1 MSDKQQIQT
10 SDITDMDADS
20 VADVEEKNVT
30 IAVDKSADA
39 PENTSVDTPVD
50 TLVENSSAK
59 KSVLS
64 GTLLI
69 LLMIVS
75 SLIWYLLSDRYT
87 PYTQQARIDGYVVGV
102 GSEVSGVV
110 NNVWIKNNQSVEK
123 GQPLFEIKRSQYEI
137 AVDKAQSELE
147 NVQRQIAAGTA
158 GVESA
163 QSNLLAAQAN
173 RKKAQQDLVR
183 LERLYKKDSGAISIR
198 RLESS
203 RASFEQ
209 AAAKVSGAEAEVVRA
224 VEQKGGEGE
233 NNALLKSALSA
244 VDKAKLDLKHTITY
258 ALSSGII
265 TDLRTDVGQF
275 ANAGTPVLTF
285 ISIHDIWINAEFTEN
300 NLGHMKIGTQVEL
313 VIDAIPGEV
322 FSGEVRSIG
331 PGVSAGQESPAGTLP
346 TIDNNRDWL
355 RQSQRF
361 PVIISFDLKQDKLLR
376 KFIRIGGQAEVIAF
390 TEGQDVLNALAKLYI
405 RMMSWFSYAY

>member
-1 MSDKQQIQT
+1 MSNKKYAQQ
-10 SDITDMDADS
+10 SDTTDMDPDS
-20 VADVEEKNVT
+20 VDDVEGQKLKVPTDE
-30 IAVDKSADA
+30 
-39 PENTSVDTPVD
+39 PVD
-50 TLVENSSAK
+50 NSSAK
-59 KSVLS
+59 KSVLT
-64 GTLLI
+64 GTLLMLI
-69 LLMIVS
+69 LIIS

-110 NNVWIKNNQSVEK
+110 NNVWIKNNQTVEK
-123 GQPLFEIKRSQYEI
+123 GQRLFEVKRSQYEI
-137 AVDKAQSELE
+137 ALNKSQSELE
-147 NVQRQIAAGTA
+147 NVRRQIAAGTA

-173 RKKAQQDLVR
+173 QKKTQQDLVR

-209 AAAKVSGAEAEVVRA
+209 AVAKVSGAEAEVARA
-224 VEQKGGEGE
+224 IEQKGGEGE
-233 NNALLKSALSA
+233 NNAQLKSALSA
-244 VDKAKLDLKHTITY
+244 VDKAKLDLTHTITY
-258 ALSSGII
+258 ASSSGII

-275 ANAGTPVLTF
+275 ANAGNPVLTF

-300 NLGHMKIGTQVEL
+300 NLGHMNIGTQVEL

-331 PGVSAGQESPAGTLP
+331 PGVAAGQESPAGTLP

-361 PVIISFDLKQDKLLR
+361 PVIVTFDLKQDELLR

-390 TEGQDVLNALAKLYI
+390 TEDQDVLNALAKLYI

>member
-1 MSDKQQIQT
+1 MSNEQQTQGT
-10 SDITDMDADS
+10 DITDMDADS
-20 VADVEEKNVT
+20 VDDVAGQKTKVPADE
-30 IAVDKSADA
+30 
-39 PENTSVDTPVD
+39 SVDARVD
-50 TLVENSSAK
+50 ARVDESSAK
-59 KSVLS
+59 KSVIT
-64 GTLLI
+64 GTVFILI
-69 LLMIVS
+69 LIMS

-110 NNVWIKNNQSVEK
+110 NNVWIKNNQTVEK
-123 GQPLFEIKRSQYEI
+123 GQRLFEVKRSQYEI
-137 AVDKAQSELE
+137 ALNKSQAELE

-163 QSNLLAAQAN
+163 QSNLLAALAN
-173 RKKAQQDLVR
+173 QKKTQQDLVR

-209 AAAKVSGAEAEVVRA
+209 SVAKVSGAEAEVARA
-224 VEQKGGEGE
+224 VEQKGGDGE
-233 NNALLKSALSA
+233 NNAMLKSALSA
-244 VDKAKLDLKHTITY
+244 VDKAQLDLTHTITY

-275 ANAGTPVLTF
+275 ANAGTPVLTL

-331 PGVSAGQESPAGTLP
+331 LGVAAGQEPPAGTLP

-361 PVIISFDLKQDKLLR
+361 PVIIAFDIKQDKLLR

-390 TEGQDVLNALAKLYI
+390 TEGQVVLNALAKLYI

>member
-1 MSDKQQIQT
+1 MSNKKYAQQ
-10 SDITDMDADS
+10 SDTTDMDPDS
-20 VADVEEKNVT
+20 VDDVEGQKLKVPTDE
-30 IAVDKSADA
+30 
-39 PENTSVDTPVD
+39 PVD
-50 TLVENSSAK
+50 NSSAK
-59 KSVLS
+59 KSVLT
-64 GTLLI
+64 GTLLMLI
-69 LLMIVS
+69 LIIS

-110 NNVWIKNNQSVEK
+110 NNVWIKNNQTVEK
-123 GQPLFEIKRSQYEI
+123 GQRLFEVKRSQYEI
-137 AVDKAQSELE
+137 ALNKSQSELE
-147 NVQRQIAAGTA
+147 NVRRQIAAGTA

-173 RKKAQQDLVR
+173 QKKTQQDLVR

-209 AAAKVSGAEAEVVRA
+209 AVAKVSGAEAEVARA
-224 VEQKGGEGE
+224 IEQKGGEGE
-233 NNALLKSALSA
+233 NNAQLKSALSA
-244 VDKAKLDLKHTITY
+244 VDKAKLDLTHTITY
-258 ALSSGII
+258 ALSNGII

-275 ANAGTPVLTF
+275 ANAGNPVLTF

-300 NLGHMKIGTQVEL
+300 NLGHMNIGTQVEL

-331 PGVSAGQESPAGTLP
+331 PGVAAGQESPAGTLP

-361 PVIISFDLKQDKLLR
+361 PVIVTFDLKQDELLR

-390 TEGQDVLNALAKLYI
+390 TEDQDVLNALAKLYI

>member
-1 MSDKQQIQT
+1 MSNKKYAQQ
-10 SDITDMDADS
+10 SDTTDMDPDS
-20 VADVEEKNVT
+20 VDDVEGQKLKVPTDE
-30 IAVDKSADA
+30 
-39 PENTSVDTPVD
+39 PVD
-50 TLVENSSAK
+50 NSSAK
-59 KSVLS
+59 KSVLT
-64 GTLLI
+64 GTLLMLI
-69 LLMIVS
+69 LIIS

-110 NNVWIKNNQSVEK
+110 NNVWIKNNQTVEK
-123 GQPLFEIKRSQYEI
+123 GQRLFEVKRSQYEI
-137 AVDKAQSELE
+137 ALNKSQSELE
-147 NVQRQIAAGTA
+147 NVRRQIAAGTA

-163 QSNLLAAQAN
+163 QSNLLAAEAN
-173 RKKAQQDLVR
+173 QKKTQQDLVR

-209 AAAKVSGAEAEVVRA
+209 AVAKVSGAEAEVARA
-224 VEQKGGEGE
+224 IEQKGGEGE
-233 NNALLKSALSA
+233 NNAQLKSALSA
-244 VDKAKLDLKHTITY
+244 VDKAKLDLTHTITY
-258 ALSSGII
+258 ALSNGII

-275 ANAGTPVLTF
+275 ANAGNPVLTF

-300 NLGHMKIGTQVEL
+300 NLGHMNIGTQVEL

-331 PGVSAGQESPAGTLP
+331 PGVAAGQESPAGTLP

-361 PVIISFDLKQDKLLR
+361 PVIVTFDLKQDELLR

-390 TEGQDVLNALAKLYI
+390 TEDQDVLNALAKLYI